1 MLNSHNLWLSV
12 AEYHWK
18 YYCQFRLG
26 FFLNGFLSGEASGMQ
41 WMYWKTCINNPL
53 ETDPYSPFILNI
65 FLLSFIQ
72 HSMIYFFH
80 HYELPVIT
88 QQAQVQNLLRF
99 HSHQRRQQQQNNAA
113 PNNEPPNMGDAVST
127 ISSSSVT
134 QNYIPWSG
142 HAPYGDT
149 LIWFVV
155 FLYHVHSRP
164 FWDEISIISP
174 PASMCTAK

>member
-1 MLNSHNLWLSV
+1 MDF
-12 AEYHWK
+12 
-18 YYCQFRLG
+18 CQVKPVECNECIGKL
-26 FFLNGFLSGEASGMQ
+26 ASIIRS
-41 WMYWKTCINNPL
+41 KLIL
-53 ETDPYSPFILNI
+53 ILRIILNI